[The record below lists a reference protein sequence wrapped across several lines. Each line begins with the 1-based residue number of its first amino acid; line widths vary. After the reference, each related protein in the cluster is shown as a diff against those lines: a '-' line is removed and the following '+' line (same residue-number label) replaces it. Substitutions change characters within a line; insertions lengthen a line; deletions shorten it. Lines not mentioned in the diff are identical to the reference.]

1 MMTRAVAILAICVA
15 LAGCDQNM
23 TSQPKYAEYEP
34 APLFRNGQVLQAPVA
49 GTVARDDL
57 ARAEDAATKAAAD
70 AATAG
75 ARPRAVRYF
84 LCAVSQP
91 ARRRQRHDRCSA
103 ACRDRRAS
111 TTSGCARQT
120 DQHFFDVITNGYGV
134 DVFATPTRVPPRDR
148 WAIVAYIRALQ
159 LSQHAALD
167 DVPAE
172 DRARLSEAKP

>member
-1 MMTRAVAILAICVA
+1 MTRVVAMLAICAA

-34 APLFRNGQVLQAPVA
+34 APLFRNGQVLQTPVA

-57 ARAEDAATKAAAD
+57 ARAEEADTKPPLTR
-70 AATAG
+70 ATAG
-75 ARPRAVRYF
+75 ARPRAVRY
-84 LCAVSQP
+84 LLRAVSWP
-91 ARRRQRHDRCSA
+91 ARRWRRHDRCSA
-103 ACRDRRAS
+103 ACRGRRAY
-111 TTSGCARQT
+111 TTSGCASET

-134 DVFATPTRVPPRDR
+134 MYSYAARVPPRDR

-159 LSQHAALD
+159 LSQHATLD